1 MPSEPGTAGTLRTEM
16 PLTRTLAAVGTLA
29 VLATPLRADVA
40 FVDSQGREWRELT
53 GTTGRTWLAVAGACP
68 TDGVTP
74 CAGALGSLSVDGW
87 VWATREQVQGMLAE
101 FAAAIASEP
110 CLSGGQ
116 YASAAAEVLWRFGSF
131 PVFDFTNM
139 VSGLTATSG
148 TGSLPSSYAYAPSIQ
163 TNDKSDSSTLICAT
177 SPVPKT
183 SSDSSCG
190 IWLFRLPQ
198 CPADLNSDG
207 TVDGADLGALLAGW
221 GACSGAPCAADLNR
235 SGSVDGTDLGAL
247 LAAWGGCG

>member
-131 PVFDFTNM
+131 PVFAFTNM

-163 TNDKSDSSTLICAT
+163 TNDKSDGSTLICAT

-198 CPADLNSDG
+198 CPADLNADG
-207 TVDGADLGALLAGW
+207 TVDGADLGAMLAGW
-221 GACSGAPCAADLNR
+221 GACGGSPCGADLNR
-235 SGSVDGTDLGAL
+235 SGSVDGADLGAL